1 MWNLLALCSCEIFG
15 NCQIKKYSETHKTE
29 HLLIGLVGYALMI
42 FFLIQIFRK
51 NKNMMYINT
60 LWQAAVIVLGSLIA
74 YAVFGDKFTH
84 PCQYLGILF
93 ALLAIYFINWE
104 H

>member
-1 MWNLLALCSCEIFG
+1 
-15 NCQIKKYSETHKTE
+15 
-29 HLLIGLVGYALMI
+29 
-42 FFLIQIFRK
+42 
-51 NKNMMYINT
+51 MMYINT